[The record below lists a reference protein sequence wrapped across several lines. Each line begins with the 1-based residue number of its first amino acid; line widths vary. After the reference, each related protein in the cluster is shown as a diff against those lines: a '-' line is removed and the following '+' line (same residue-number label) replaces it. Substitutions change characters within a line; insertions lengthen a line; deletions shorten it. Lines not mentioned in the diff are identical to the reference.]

1 MPPRRAPRHAQAERA
16 LEAVPKQAVRE
27 RIWRALEE
35 AGGARFPGAEGRIPN
50 FIGAEAAARLLAEQP
65 EWAAA
70 GALKANPDAPQLP
83 VRVRALT
90 DGWTVYVAVPRLA
103 GDLPFLELDPA
114 RLAAAGVTPRQAA
127 SIGGS
132 ARHGRP
138 VPPSAL
144 PHLDLV
150 VCGSVAVDRRGV
162 RVGKGGGYSDL
173 ELAVAREL
181 GVVDERT
188 IVATTVHPVQLVDE
202 ELPETA
208 HDVRL
213 DLVVT
218 PSEVLRFP
226 GNAARRPS
234 GILDGHLDAELAAE
248 IPMLRDRLGRSAPSS
263 P

>member
-1 MPPRRAPRHAQAERA
+1 MPPRRAPHHAQAERA

-27 RIWRALEE
+27 RVWRALAD
-35 AGGARFPGAEGRIPN
+35 AGAARFPGAEGRIPN
-50 FIGAEAAARLLAEQP
+50 FVGAEAAARRLAEQP

-83 VRVRALT
+83 VRVRALE

-138 VPPSAL
+138 VPASAL

-150 VCGSVAVDRRGV
+150 VCGSVAVDRRGA
-162 RVGKGGGYSDL
+162 RVGKGGGYADL

-188 IVATTVHPVQLVDE
+188 VVATTVHPVQLLDE
-202 ELPETA
+202 DLPETA

-213 DLVVT
+213 DLVVL
-218 PSEVLRFP
+218 PDEVLRFP
-226 GNAARRPS
+226 GNARRRPP
-234 GILDGHLDAELAAE
+234 GILADHLDAELAAE
-248 IPMLRDRLGRSAPSS
+248 IPMLRDRLAEP
-263 P
+263 PHA